1 MEANNERIGLT
12 GSTPEISFAS
22 SSSLPLFHI
31 FICSSTWTAGIGR
44 NNVLTNSPPRLG
56 CSFTHLFAGRS
67 RAHKMKNHSSPIES
81 TYRDNLAPAILP
93 LSASQST
100 GHLNR
105 LGGRENQKYEHLD
118 KTKDLRK
125 GGRKR
130 GTDEIT
136 PIVLSCRIGWNL
148 RGQGSPQEMS
158 PPDTP
163 KLPR

>member
-125 GGRKR
+125 GGRTRKGEKGDGR
-130 GTDEIT
+130 NNPHCSELQDRVE
-136 PIVLSCRIGWNL
+136 SAW
-148 RGQGSPQEMS
+148 
-158 PPDTP
+158 
-163 KLPR
+163 PRQPSGDVAA